1 MEWSDRGIV
10 LAARRHG
17 EHDAVLSLL
26 TSLRGRH
33 AGLVRGGGGRSLRG
47 ALQAGNLLRAR
58 WRGRLAEH
66 LGTFRIEIEEVAPA
80 WFLDDPDR
88 LACLASAC
96 ALAERAL
103 PERHPYGPLFDGLVA
118 LIEALKAGGEGWGA
132 VYVRWELGLLEQLG
146 FGLDLERCAV
156 TGARRALA
164 WVSPRTGRAVTAAVG
179 EPYRDGL
186 LPLPGFLTGGAFGGA
201 AEVNDGLRLAGHFLA
216 RHLFVQGPAGPP
228 PARDRFV
235 ERMARA
241 ATRCGRMGAS

>member
-1 MEWSDRGIV
+1 MRGWCGAAADGRC
-10 LAARRHG
+10 AARYRP
-17 EHDAVLSLL
+17 A
-26 TSLRGRH
+26 TCC
-33 AGLVRGGGGRSLRG
+33 
-47 ALQAGNLLRAR
+47 
-58 WRGRLAEH
+58 
-66 LGTFRIEIEEVAPA
+66 APA
-80 WFLDDPDR
+80 GAAASPSIWGPSGSRSKRSPRPWFLDDPDR

-216 RHLFVQGPAGPP
+216 RHLFVQGPAGPAAG
-228 PARDRFV
+228 ARPIR
-235 ERMARA
+235 
-241 ATRCGRMGAS
+241 GAHGSRGHKMR